1 MNLVLPISK
10 LFHTLQTA
18 ITHKIA
24 FYYIYSNIQKY
35 NNDKMYFHTQHLTT
49 IYSRNFNSNTFS
61 FIPLQNKAIPYTF
74 VTLTEHIIINIIVCI
89 CML

>member
-10 LFHTLQTA
+10 LFHKLQIA
-18 ITHKIA
+18 ITHKIV

-35 NNDKMYFHTQHLTT
+35 NNDKMYFHPQHLTTT
-49 IYSRNFNSNTFS
+49 IYSRNFNSNTS
-61 FIPLQNKAIPYTF
+61 FIPLQNKVIPYTF

-89 CML
+89 YML